1 MLDTQSQSGSQL
13 GTRKGERSLRLY
25 LARHQDEV
33 EAAQRL
39 RYRVFSAEYGAQLSG
54 APGLDQDE
62 YDPFCEHLI
71 VEDEQRQEVVGTYR
85 LFLPEQVHKVGR
97 YYAQTEFDLSRLMA
111 LNVRILELG
120 RSCVHPDYRQGAVI
134 ALLWSG
140 LAEAMGMWDI
150 DYLMGCASIH
160 STDGAALG
168 SLYRSLEK
176 HLTVPEQR
184 VFPLRAVPGFDP
196 QSTAAPATLPSLLKG
211 YLRAGVRIGGEPF
224 WDPQFHCSDLFVW
237 CEAGLIT
244 PRYQQRFLEPVD
256 SLKK

>member
-71 VEDEQRQEVVGTYR
+71 VEDEQCQEVVGTYR
-85 LFLPEQVHKVGR
+85 LFLPEQVHRVGR

-134 ALLWSG
+134 TLLW
-140 LAEAMGMWDI
+140 
-150 DYLMGCASIH
+150 
-160 STDGAALG
+160 
-168 SLYRSLEK
+168 
-176 HLTVPEQR
+176 
-184 VFPLRAVPGFDP
+184 
-196 QSTAAPATLPSLLKG
+196 
-211 YLRAGVRIGGEPF
+211 
-224 WDPQFHCSDLFVW
+224 
-237 CEAGLIT
+237 
-244 PRYQQRFLEPVD
+244 
-256 SLKK
+256 